1 MYFLLPGA
9 KLDFLR
15 LTKGEMRR
23 KAKDFC
29 SMKEIK
35 GTKLSLQPKYLYKLK
50 CMCTNVQQLRF
61 QKRKEQSSLE
71 LEAVQS
77 PRKTLYSVHFHKS
90 TNLFVP
96 GSTPS

>member
-1 MYFLLPGA
+1 
-9 KLDFLR
+9 
-15 LTKGEMRR
+15 
-23 KAKDFC
+23 
-29 SMKEIK
+29 
-35 GTKLSLQPKYLYKLK
+35 
-50 CMCTNVQQLRF
+50 MCTNVQQLRF